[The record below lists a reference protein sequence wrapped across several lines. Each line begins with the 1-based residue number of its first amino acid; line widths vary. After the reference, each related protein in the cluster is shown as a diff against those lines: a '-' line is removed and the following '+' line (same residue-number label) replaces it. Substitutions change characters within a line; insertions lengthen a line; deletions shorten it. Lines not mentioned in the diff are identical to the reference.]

1 MFGLWLFSRFTPPL
15 NIDVCSGGRKAGTEW
30 GKDGVMDGEDT
41 NNTSNNNK
49 ILTTKTIQYDDTTA
63 TNHVDKTYLIF
74 PWKGYASEIH
84 GLTVY
89 L

>member
-1 MFGLWLFSRFTPPL
+1 M
-15 NIDVCSGGRKAGTEW
+15 
-30 GKDGVMDGEDT
+30 MDGEDT

-74 PWKGYASEIH
+74 P
-84 GLTVY
+84 
-89 L
+89 